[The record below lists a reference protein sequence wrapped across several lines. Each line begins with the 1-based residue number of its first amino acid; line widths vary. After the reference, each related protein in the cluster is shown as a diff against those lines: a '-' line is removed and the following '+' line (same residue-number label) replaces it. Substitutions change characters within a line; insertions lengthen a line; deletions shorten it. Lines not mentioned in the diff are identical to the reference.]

1 MLRVCIKGNSKD
13 AKPQIVVIKEHSL
26 NFLFREASA
35 KLGVRVSR
43 AFLDIDGQLDG
54 AVAEIKHVDEISPND
69 TIICTA
75 GEPCWKDSDSA
86 GKEEI
91 IRVAVFG
98 AGGVG
103 KSALTLRYVRD
114 FFVKGWD
121 PTIEDAYMKTVEMDD
136 GTKAQLEILD
146 TAGQGDFS

>member
-1 MLRVCIKGNSKD
+1 M
-13 AKPQIVVIKEHSL
+13 
-26 NFLFREASA
+26 
-35 KLGVRVSR
+35 
-43 AFLDIDGQLDG
+43 
-54 AVAEIKHVDEISPND
+54 
-69 TIICTA
+69 
-75 GEPCWKDSDSA
+75 
-86 GKEEI
+86 
-91 IRVAVFG
+91 FG

-136 GTKAQLEILD
+136 GTKVQLEILD

>member
-1 MLRVCIKGNSKD
+1 MSLRVCIKGNSKD
-13 AKPQIVVIKEHSL
+13 AKPQIVVFKEHSL

-43 AFLDIDGQLDG
+43 AFLDIDGHMDG
-54 AVAEIKHVDEISPND
+54 SVAEIKHIDEISPND

-75 GEPCWKDSDSA
+75 GEDCWKDSDTTQ
-86 GKEEI
+86 EEL

-121 PTIEDAYMKTVEMDD
+121 PTIEDAYMKTVEMAD
-136 GTKAQLEILD
+136 GTKVQLEILD